1 MPNTTNAKEL
11 PQQEV
16 HNTSYHDKVENF
28 DLLYK
33 ITPVSEKST
42 PLLHYHE
49 CYEIV
54 FYISADVEIYVDNL
68 HFTLSSRDLIII
80 PPRKLHKVISRP
92 SQTYIR
98 YVFYFTSEQI
108 NQAFRNSSNP
118 KSSQLFKDNVCCKLS
133 LPAQAYMRM
142 NNVFHNMYE
151 HKTILSYKNSDLLN
165 TYASAILQ
173 EAIFLSEKYMEK
185 ELTADKS
192 SPIDQILQYINDHYS
207 ENITLDILETKFYMD
222 KSYICRLF
230 QKTMGISV
238 INYLQYRRIMEA
250 QQLLLNS
257 DLPIIDIC
265 MDCGFNNVQHF
276 YRVFKKITN
285 LTPTEYKKHLLSTHL
300 GQALSFPS

>member
-11 PQQEV
+11 PHQEV

-192 SPIDQILQYINDHYS
+192 SPIDQILQY
-207 ENITLDILETKFYMD
+207 
-222 KSYICRLF
+222 
-230 QKTMGISV
+230 
-238 INYLQYRRIMEA
+238 RRIMEA